1 MYFQSDELEFAK
13 SFIGIVSIFCLCAT
27 LFTFL
32 TFLIDVRRFR
42 YPERPIIYYSVC
54 YSIVSLMYF
63 TGFLLG
69 DSTACNKADEKL
81 ELGDTV
87 VLGSQNKACTIL
99 FMLLYFFTMAGT
111 VWWVILTIT
120 WFLAAGRKWSCEAIE
135 QKAVWFHAVA
145 WGTPGFLTV
154 MLLAMNK
161 VEGDNISGVCF
172 VGLYDLDASR
182 YFVLLPLCLC
192 VFVGLSLL
200 LAGIISL
207 NHVRQVIQ
215 HDGRNQEKLKKFMIR
230 IGVFSGLYLVPLVTL
245 LGCYVYEQVNRIT
258 WEITWVSDHCRQYHI
273 PCPYQAKAKARPE
286 LALFMIKYLMTLI
299 VGISAVFWVGSK
311 KTCTEWAGFF
321 KRNRKRDPISESRR
335 VLQESCEFF
344 LKHNSKVKHKKKHY
358 KPSSHK
364 LKVISKSMG
373 TSTGATA
380 NHGTS
385 AVAITSHDYLGQET
399 LTEIQTSPETSMR
412 EVRADGASTP
422 RLREQDCGE
431 PASPAASSSRLS
443 GEQVNKKGQAGSV
456 SEGARSEGRISPKS
470 DITDT
475 GLAQSNSLQVPSS
488 SEPSSLK
495 GSTSLLVHPVS
506 GVRKEQGGGCHS
518 DT

>member
-1 MYFQSDELEFAK
+1 
-13 SFIGIVSIFCLCAT
+13 
-27 LFTFL
+27 
-32 TFLIDVRRFR
+32 
-42 YPERPIIYYSVC
+42 
-54 YSIVSLMYF
+54 
-63 TGFLLG
+63 
-69 DSTACNKADEKL
+69 
-81 ELGDTV
+81 
-87 VLGSQNKACTIL
+87 
-99 FMLLYFFTMAGT
+99 
-111 VWWVILTIT
+111 
-120 WFLAAGRKWSCEAIE
+120 
-135 QKAVWFHAVA
+135 
-145 WGTPGFLTV
+145 
-154 MLLAMNK
+154 
-161 VEGDNISGVCF
+161 
-172 VGLYDLDASR
+172 
-182 YFVLLPLCLC
+182 
-192 VFVGLSLL
+192 
-200 LAGIISL
+200 
-207 NHVRQVIQ
+207 
-215 HDGRNQEKLKKFMIR
+215 
-230 IGVFSGLYLVPLVTL
+230 
-245 LGCYVYEQVNRIT
+245 
-258 WEITWVSDHCRQYHI
+258 
-273 PCPYQAKAKARPE
+273 
-286 LALFMIKYLMTLI
+286 
-299 VGISAVFWVGSK
+299 
-311 KTCTEWAGFF
+311 
-321 KRNRKRDPISESRR
+321 
-335 VLQESCEFF
+335 
-344 LKHNSKVKHKKKHY
+344 
-358 KPSSHK
+358 
-364 LKVISKSMG
+364 MG